1 MVLGHRIHGNGP
13 EKAFLYNDWL
23 ASAESWDPTLPYLD
37 TERFTYVLTDLRG
50 YGESLD
56 QTGDYNEVE
65 GAADTLAL
73 ADHLGYDKFHLVG
86 FSMTGMVVER
96 LAIDAPERIKSV
108 VAIGPVSAAG
118 IKMSEAE
125 RQFFVDVITND
136 DKAREL
142 ADRITG
148 GSCPPRQTSSCP
160 RRETRPVG
168 RGLSRHVTLHDSRTS
183 GPITALPGHGLPLD
197 SRISSK
203 RHAHTSQWHKTSSV
217 MMIRPLPMQEMP
229 TGCRLMKLHDKHPAE
244 RHGGPRRRA
253 EPRKALP
260 PYRKRRPVRKPIAVG
275 Q

>member
-37 TERFTYVLTDLRG
+37 TERFTYILTDLRG

-56 QTGDYNEVE
+56 QTGEYNEVE

-73 ADHLGYDKFHLVG
+73 ADHLGYEKFHLVG

-96 LAIDAPERIKSV
+96 LAIDAPDRIESV

-118 IKMSEAE
+118 IKMSEEE
-125 RQFFVDVITND
+125 RQFFVDVITDD

-148 GSCPPRQTSSCP
+148 GQLSRQWQDVKL
-160 RRETRPVG
+160 RLARETRTPEAA
-168 RGLSRHVTLHDSRTS
+168 RGYLDMWTLHDFSDEA
-183 GPITALPGHGLPLD
+183 G
-197 SRISSK
+197 
-203 RHAHTSQWHKTSSV
+203 AHDVPFLVIGCRYDQPNFLEDDMRNTFLKWHKNIELV
-217 MMIRPLPMQEMP
+217 MMDCGHCPMQEMP
-229 TGCRLMKLHDKHPAE
+229 IRLQTLMEDFMNEHA
-244 RHGGPRRRA
+244 G
-253 EPRKALP
+253 
-260 PYRKRRPVRKPIAVG
+260 
-275 Q
+275 